1 MCYFY
6 RMQQLQIPVAEPWA
20 VLKILA
26 MWPSILIG
34 TYVLIA
40 LTIVVS
46 ILMHG
51 AKPSKTLAWLLVI
64 FTIPVGGI
72 LLYILLGRNRRKQKL
87 LKLEKPFSVITPKED
102 IAQPTSI
109 PDAHLKLKK
118 LVYNNCGF
126 PVTLGNEL
134 FLLKNGKSTFESVF
148 NALNSAQQRIHLQYY
163 IFEEG
168 ELADRLL
175 LLFTDKIAQGVQ
187 IRMIYDGV
195 GSFSL
200 SKKYLTRLLDI
211 GVEVYPFLPFKFG
224 RFLRALNYRNHRKII
239 TVDGKIAFTGG
250 INVSDKYLKGDPELG
265 NWNDMHL
272 RLQGPV
278 AKHLDHVFITDWFLV
293 SQKEILP
300 LPIQVVP
307 IYEDGKQVQVVSGGP
322 DDDFPTVKQV
332 YFTIIN
338 TATEYLYITNPY
350 IIPNAAMLQAL
361 QTTALSGVDVRIMIS
376 EKTDGKIVGWC
387 VRSYFETLLKSGIK
401 IYLFPDGFLH
411 SKIMVSD
418 DTLVTIGTANL
429 DDRSFDQNYEVNA
442 IVYDGAFAK
451 LLKDDFLLDSGISRV
466 LTYEEHLKRPWAD
479 KLKEG
484 FGKVFSPLL

>member
-1 MCYFY
+1 
-6 RMQQLQIPVAEPWA
+6 
-20 VLKILA
+20 
-26 MWPSILIG
+26 MWTVFFISIYL
-34 TYVLIA
+34 LIA
-40 LTIVVS
+40 LAIVIS
-46 ILMHG
+46 LLLHG
-51 AKPSKTLAWLLVI
+51 AKPSKTLAWLLAI

-72 LLYILLGRNRRKQKL
+72 LLYLLLGRNRRKQKL
-87 LKLEKPFSVITPKED
+87 LQLEKPFSVTTPKEH
-102 IAQPTSI
+102 IAQTPSTG
-109 PDAHLKLKK
+109 DAHLKLKR
-118 LVYNNCGF
+118 LVSKNCGF
-126 PVTLGNEL
+126 PVTHGNEL
-134 FLLKNGKSTFESVF
+134 FLLKNGKTTFESIF
-148 NALNSAQQRIHLQYY
+148 NALKSAQKRIHLQYY
-163 IFEEG
+163 IFEDG
-168 ELADRLL
+168 ELAERLL
-175 LLFTDKIAQGVQ
+175 RLFTDKIAQGVQ

-200 SKKYLTRLLDI
+200 SKTYLKQLLEI

-224 RFLRALNYRNHRKII
+224 RFLRSVNYRNHRKII
-239 TVDGKIAFTGG
+239 TVDGEIAFTGG

-293 SQKEILP
+293 SQKKIT
-300 LPIQVVP
+300 PIPSQTSP
-307 IYEDGKQVQVVSGGP
+307 IYKDGKQVQVVSGGP
-322 DDDFPTVKQV
+322 DDDFPSVKQV

-361 QTTALSGVDVRIMIS
+361 QTAALSGVDIRIMIS
-376 EKTDGKIVGWC
+376 EKTDSKIVGWC
-387 VRSYFETLLKSGIK
+387 VRSYFEILLKSGIK

-418 DTLVTIGTANL
+418 DAIVTIGTANL

-442 IVYDGAFAK
+442 IIYDEGFAK
-451 LLKDDFLLDSGISRV
+451 LLKEDFLKDSGISWL
-466 LTYEEHLKRPWAD
+466 LTYEEHLKRSWTD